1 MPSFQTSAS
10 AVPGF
15 LPLVSFPAAVQAA
28 AVGAQT
34 PSSPGRRVQPG
45 GGDPGAPAAKAG
57 FIAGMRVLAVN
68 ARRFSEDTLRQA
80 IKVTAKEKA
89 KLDLLIEN
97 GDEFKTYSVDYQGGE
112 KYPNLERIQDR
123 PDVLSQIIKSAGK

>member
-1 MPSFQTSAS
+1 MTRMMPKARAS
-10 AVPGF
+10 P
-15 LPLVSFPAAVQAA
+15 
-28 AVGAQT
+28 
-34 PSSPGRRVQPG
+34 
-45 GGDPGAPAAKAG
+45 
-57 FIAGMRVLAVN
+57 LAVN

-80 IKVTAKEKA
+80 IKATAKEKV

-123 PDVLSQIIKSAGK
+123 PDVLSQITKAAGK